1 MSASRTPTLSD
12 MDDRV
17 ARFVAPA
24 AVALFAVVE
33 ATQSG
38 PADLSLLAVVGV
50 VVGSGALAA
59 RPLAGWPLLVTLLA
73 LMGLFAL
80 GGEGV
85 PGNVGWFGVCV
96 IAAWAGFVEPWRR
109 AAVVVVVATGMFMV
123 EAFAIST
130 ESGWGAWIAGTL
142 ISGAGGAIV
151 RRQRELVDQLREAQA
166 GLADRARAEERT
178 RIAHELHDVIGHA
191 LTVSLLHVTS
201 ARLALAEDPAEAE
214 ASLAEA
220 ERLAQQSLAEV
231 RAVVGLMRDTTG
243 TGHAP
248 LPGAGELE
256 GLVASF
262 RRTGTAVD
270 WQVRGDLGALSAAE
284 GLTVYRIV
292 QEALT
297 NVARHA
303 PGSPV
308 TARLELAAGATRV
321 VVDSAGAP
329 APMVREGAGLSGMR
343 QRAEALGGELSAGPR
358 AGGWRVEAVLPT

>member
-1 MSASRTPTLSD
+1 MEEQ
-12 MDDRV
+12 

-24 AVALFAVVE
+24 AVALFGVIG
-33 ATQSG
+33 ATQTGSSSPSV
-38 PADLSLLAVVGV
+38 PAVLAVAGV
-50 VVGSGALAA
+50 VLGCVGMAA
-59 RPLAGWPLLVTLLA
+59 RPLQGWPLLVALL
-73 LMGLFAL
+73 LLVGLFTVVCA
-80 GGEGV
+80 GV
-85 PGNVGWFGVCV
+85 PGNVGWFGVCLV
-96 IAAWAGFVEPWRR
+96 AGWAGFLLPRRR
-109 AAVVVVVATGMFMV
+109 AVALVVVATGMFVV
-123 EAFAIST
+123 EALAVST
-130 ESGWGAWIAGTL
+130 ESGWNAWIAGTV
-142 ISGAGGAIV
+142 ISGGGGAIV
-151 RRQRELVDQLREAQA
+151 RRQRELVEQLREAQA
-166 GLADRARAEERT
+166 GLADRARTEERQ

-201 ARLALAEDPAEAE
+201 ARLALAEDPVQAE

-231 RAVVGLMRDTTG
+231 RAVVGLMRDPAGRT
-243 TGHAP
+243 P

-256 GLVASF
+256 DLVTSF
-262 RRTGTAVD
+262 RRAGTEVD
-270 WQVRGDLGALSAAE
+270 WQVQGDLTGLSATE

-308 TARLELAAGATRV
+308 TARLELATSATRV

-329 APMVREGAGLSGMR
+329 TATAKEGAGLSGMR

-358 AGGWRVEAVLPT
+358 GDGWRVEAVLPS